1 MPIYEY
7 QCQGC
12 EHEFETIQKMS
23 EAPLIQCP
31 SCGKDLL
38 RKKISAV
45 AFRLK
50 GGGWYETDFK
60 SGDKKNVA
68 SSSDSSGESTSS
80 ESSKKEKKSDAKSG
94 ASESKSSSTGA
105 SIRHRVE
112 DSSEKSFQ
120 NARATGDQK
129 APEERLAKSETK
141 SSGQRRQVEEEVTA
155 ARFDQHI
162 HWQSHLPRN
171 APNGRP
177 PRR

>member
-7 QCQGC
+7 QCLGC

-68 SSSDSSGESTSS
+68 SGSESNGEPSSKESSNSESKGDAKPGGSAEPKGSSSASEGAAKEKPGAAGKSSS
-80 ESSKKEKKSDAKSG
+80 EGDKKSSKSG
-94 ASESKSSSTGA
+94 ASSGSRQSDTKSAGSDKSS
-105 SIRHRVE
+105 
-112 DSSEKSFQ
+112 K
-120 NARATGDQK
+120 K
-129 APEERLAKSETK
+129 
-141 SSGQRRQVEEEVTA
+141 
-155 ARFDQHI
+155 
-162 HWQSHLPRN
+162 
-171 APNGRP
+171 
-177 PRR
+177 

>member
-12 EHEFETIQKMS
+12 EHEFETIQKMN

-68 SSSDSSGESTSS
+68 TSSDSPAESSSS
-80 ESSKKEKKSDAKSG
+80 ESSKKEKKSESKSS
-94 ASESKSSSTGA
+94 ASESKSSSTGTSSDTA
-105 SIRHRVE
+105 SKG
-112 DSSEKSFQ
+112 SSASSAKTTSDGDKKGSKNGSPKS
-120 NARATGDQK
+120 G
-129 APEERLAKSETK
+129 TK
-141 SSGQRRQVEEEVTA
+141 SSA
-155 ARFDQHI
+155 DADK
-162 HWQSHLPRN
+162 PKKK
-171 APNGRP
+171 
-177 PRR
+177 